1 MVKYTL
7 SQLFGCGNSTG
18 DLTDGFMID
27 VDTLKDSEEFEVL
40 LGYINTLE
48 NKQLKGDEGSVK

>member
-1 MVKYTL
+1 MVKHTL

-18 DLTDGFMID
+18 DLMDGFMID

>member
-1 MVKYTL
+1 
-7 SQLFGCGNSTG
+7 
-18 DLTDGFMID
+18 MID

>member
-1 MVKYTL
+1 MVKHTL
-7 SQLFGCGNSTG
+7 SQRFGCGNSRG
-18 DLTDGFMID
+18 YLTDGFMID

>member
-1 MVKYTL
+1 MVKHTL
-7 SQLFGCGNSTG
+7 SQLFVCVNSTG

>member
-1 MVKYTL
+1 MVKHTL
-7 SQLFGCGNSTG
+7 SQLFGCGNITG